1 MIMNDIETQL
11 RRVPLTLHPEPKRV
25 LLRPF
30 IPSLIVKPMSNE
42 EANPRVVNLF
52 SRLMQMTDEAVEEKL
67 KDVFSEFD
75 ERHQRIHDIFLERY
89 HQIESLLPTENALS
103 ESRALLLGAYFT
115 NEYSFESS
123 ALFNPSIIPSPDQGG
138 VQEGE
143 LRFILSL
150 RATGEGHVSSITFR
164 SGIVA
169 SDGDI
174 RMDDVSRFVHL
185 PRPMAAARYD
195 KKTFQRK
202 LQEINV
208 EYADAMAC
216 TRDLKESFS
225 FSELSDLVQRMRTTA
240 EEPNVRRAAERALL
254 LAQANYSVSFP
265 EGLSMSE
272 KVLFP
277 FAPSESNGIEDA
289 RFVKFIEDDGSTN
302 YYATYTAY
310 DGNVVF
316 PQLLQTRDF
325 HEFNIATLN
334 GPVVKNKG
342 MALFPK
348 KINGR
353 YAMLGRQDGENIT
366 LMYSDHLH
374 FWYESRV
381 IIRPSEPWQFV
392 QIGNCGSPIETP
404 AGWLVLTHGV
414 GPMRKYSLGA
424 VLLDLNNPAK
434 VLGRLKKPLLRPM
447 PDERE
452 GYVPNVLYSCGS
464 LIHGNNL
471 ILPYAISDTSTRFAI
486 VPVETLIEGILNG

>member
-1 MIMNDIETQL
+1 
-11 RRVPLTLHPEPKRV
+11 
-25 LLRPF
+25 
-30 IPSLIVKPMSNE
+30 
-42 EANPRVVNLF
+42 
-52 SRLMQMTDEAVEEKL
+52 
-67 KDVFSEFD
+67 
-75 ERHQRIHDIFLERY
+75 
-89 HQIESLLPTENALS
+89 
-103 ESRALLLGAYFT
+103 
-115 NEYSFESS
+115 
-123 ALFNPSIIPSPDQGG
+123 
-138 VQEGE
+138 
-143 LRFILSL
+143 
-150 RATGEGHVSSITFR
+150 
-164 SGIVA
+164 
-169 SDGDI
+169 
-174 RMDDVSRFVHL
+174 
-185 PRPMAAARYD
+185 
-195 KKTFQRK
+195 
-202 LQEINV
+202 
-208 EYADAMAC
+208 
-216 TRDLKESFS
+216 
-225 FSELSDLVQRMRTTA
+225 
-240 EEPNVRRAAERALL
+240 
-254 LAQANYSVSFP
+254 
-265 EGLSMSE
+265 
-272 KVLFP
+272 
-277 FAPSESNGIEDA
+277 
-289 RFVKFIEDDGSTN
+289 VKFIEDDGSTN

-381 IIRPSEPWQFV
+381 IIRPSQPWQFV